1 MFEHTESSV
10 VLLTSQSINIFFRII
25 DVTGQ
30 RAERRKWI
38 HCFQDV
44 TAIIF
49 CAALSCYDLRL
60 AEDDTTVSHMIY
72 CLVWNVS
79 EC

>member
-1 MFEHTESSV
+1 MTITFFFFS
-10 VLLTSQSINIFFRII
+10 LLHRLL
-25 DVTGQ
+25 DVGGQ
-30 RAERRKWI
+30 RTERRKWI

-60 AEDDTTVSHMIY
+60 AEDDTTVSKKKI
-72 CLVWNVS
+72 VS
-79 EC
+79 STHILSEVNKI